1 MGPEILKLP
10 LPSHIPRVI
19 NRLLTLDQSDR
30 HPRRERSFR
39 PFRRYG
45 VDGAS
50 WLVDRATVLSPY
62 ITDRAQRYSSSRSPP
77 THMRLQALA
86 CSSINA
92 QWPKV
97 CADPDAT
104 DGTPQLALSARISST
119 PMVGYREG
127 WGGHE
132 LSLQP
137 PVWRFTLIF
146 TRPVPRPRVPFGRS
160 RRVKPLKWSVLRSTV
175 DSGAHLRRFG
185 YPQQKS

>member
-1 MGPEILKLP
+1 MRALVSTVSPLRCRRSESVGGSSDGYIILYNLPSPEVLKLP
-10 LPSHIPRVI
+10 LPTHPHATASSDV
-19 NRLLTLDQSDR
+19 LLD
-30 HPRRERSFR
+30 
-39 PFRRYG
+39 
-45 VDGAS
+45 
-50 WLVDRATVLSPY
+50 
-62 ITDRAQRYSSSRSPP
+62 
-77 THMRLQALA
+77 
-86 CSSINA
+86 

-137 PVWRFTLIF
+137 QVWRFTLIF